1 MAKGKRDEKGRIID
15 GKAQGRQFSPD
26 YQPAN
31 PGRKKD
37 PFKSA
42 LEELAQSDGQFVVAQ
57 NELLGLF
64 DVREGEDGLPLI
76 TVRGEW
82 ARDAEGK
89 PDKRLALITVQLP
102 DAKAIVGQWFRDAK
116 SRKDTVRTRS
126 RETLFDRVLGK
137 ATQPLTGDLNLNT
150 NPLKVVDDI

>member
-1 MAKGKRDEKGRIID
+1 LGGYKKLTAKDNPKP
-15 GKAQGRQFSPD
+15 FSAEN
-26 YQPAN
+26 QPAN
-31 PGRKKD
+31 AGRKKD

-82 ARDAEGK
+82 ARDADGK
-89 PDKRLALITVQLP
+89 PDKRLALMTVQLP

-116 SRKDTVRTRS
+116 SRKENVRTRS